1 MAIVDVRFE
10 ALVLNKDKTRT
21 KNKQNRHV
29 ATTLINMSVNNLLL
43 NNVSI
48 RGIILYKQNFDIRSN
63 FYSLTIVSTA
73 YMFLKPDTS
82 QGI

>member
-43 NNVSI
+43 NNV
-48 RGIILYKQNFDIRSN
+48 GIILYKQNFDIRSN